1 MHAARDRGRDGH
13 RIDAAF
19 ERLGSDHDPRR
30 GALGHAG
37 MIWRSL
43 NVVRSVHLN
52 SNEVTLSTSPDAAC
66 TARVPTQIAPE
77 WSAIAK
83 RRAPSSVFLTP
94 EWIAVAR
101 AHDRGEQ
108 ITVAAGD
115 PPWAVAALARDA
127 DGTVRLAGGELTD
140 EHDVVA
146 APQDARAAA
155 SAVARWIAADAP
167 RRVLVDYVP
176 EDSPTPVTFDEELAA
191 CGYAVRR
198 ERLVTSPRMAL
209 PGAYDAYVQGLGK
222 KERHELR
229 RKLRRF
235 EGARGT
241 GFHWAEDGE
250 RARILDRFFAL
261 HRLSKGEKA
270 AFMTNETEAFFRDI
284 ADALAPLGWLRLGVV
299 RAHDQDAAVLF
310 AFAYGDTLA
319 LYNAAYDPALASL
332 SLGIA
337 SHAFAVRDAIAQGFK
352 VYDLLRGDEP
362 YKYDLGAQDRW
373 LVRVEAT
380 RQ

>member
-1 MHAARDRGRDGH
+1 M
-13 RIDAAF
+13 
-19 ERLGSDHDPRR
+19 
-30 GALGHAG
+30 
-37 MIWRSL
+37 
-43 NVVRSVHLN
+43 RSVHLN

-94 EWIAVAR
+94 EWIEVAR

-299 RAHDQDAAVLF
+299 RAYDQDAAVLF

-373 LVRVEAT
+373 LVRLEAT